1 MDEEPWEEEEEEVLG
16 EEPLEVEGEELVE
29 ESPAEEHEEEWL
41 VGEELLPLASRV
53 ELLLELTA
61 APLDS
66 DVKFIRYYGLAFIY
80 DVLTKIII

>member
-1 MDEEPWEEEEEEVLG
+1 MDEEPWEEEEEEVLD
-16 EEPLEVEGEELVE
+16 EPLEVEGEELVE

-66 DVKFIRYYGLAFIY
+66 DVEFILWFSIY
-80 DVLTKIII
+80 I